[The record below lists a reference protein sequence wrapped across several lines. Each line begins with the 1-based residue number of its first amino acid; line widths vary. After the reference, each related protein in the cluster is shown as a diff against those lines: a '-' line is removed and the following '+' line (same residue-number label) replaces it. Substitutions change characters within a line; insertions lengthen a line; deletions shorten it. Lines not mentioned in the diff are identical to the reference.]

1 MQRSRDFALTA
12 SITAALLAP
21 SALAESPYTQPDDT
35 WIRLDGTVVSVT
47 PDAFTLDYGQG
58 NVVVEM
64 DDGDRDADA
73 YKLVAGDRVT
83 VSGFIDDDF
92 YETTTIEAASVHVEG
107 IGTTFYASS
116 FDEEGILTDIDP
128 VVISAATL
136 QGRVASVDPEAMTFT
151 LDKGTAE
158 LTVHVDEMPY
168 NPLDD
173 EGYQQLAVGDI
184 VSVSGQVDVELFE
197 GRVFAADTVTT
208 LYNASSD

>member
-1 MQRSRDFALTA
+1 MQGTKQFALTA
-12 SITAALLAP
+12 SVTAALLAP

-35 WIRLDGTVVSVT
+35 WIRLDGTVVSVA
-47 PDAFTLDYGQG
+47 PDTFTLDYGQG

-92 YETTTIEAASVHVEG
+92 YETTTIEAASVYVEN

-116 FDEEGILTDIDP
+116 FDEEDILTDIDP

-136 QGRVASVDPEAMTFT
+136 QGRVASIDAEEMTFT
-151 LDKGTAE
+151 LDKGATE

-184 VSVSGQVDVELFE
+184 VSVSGHVDVELFE
-197 GRVFAADTVTT
+197 GRVFDADTVTT
-208 LYNASSD
+208 LYNAPDS